1 MKPALAAAL
10 DLEPHPEGGWYRQ
23 TWVSPATVSLADGRT
38 RSAATLIYFLLPAG
52 EASAWHRFAE
62 LSERVQEM
70 QLAQT
75 PPTPLGSALKILGD
89 LAKTYLPGGTAHG
102 EWVNAVALPR
112 NFILFAEPFYI
123 LAAGVFSQATP
134 PPELIG

>member
-1 MKPALAAAL
+1 MKTIASLGLLVLLLSHSLGWSVAVLFAGKTAEMNGRKEAL
-10 DLEPHPEGGWYRQ
+10 Q
-23 TWVSPATVSLADGRT
+23 S
-38 RSAATLIYFLLPAG
+38 

-89 LAKTYLPGGTAHG
+89 LAKTYLPGGTVYG